1 MEIGKKD
8 IEFLGYKISKGQV
21 ILQEHVLKVFTN
33 FPDQILEKVQL
44 QRFLGSLNYISPFY
58 KGQTDDIHLL
68 LSHPQPS
75 NQQEDT
81 TKPSK
86 TSGKIAP

>member
-21 ILQEHVLKVFTN
+21 ILQDHVLKVFAN

-44 QRFLGSLNYISPFY
+44 
-58 KGQTDDIHLL
+58 
-68 LSHPQPS
+68 
-75 NQQEDT
+75 
-81 TKPSK
+81 
-86 TSGKIAP
+86 